1 MGLDMYLYK
10 KSWVNSS
17 EWVKP
22 EYREEITMTRGGNNV
37 DTSKVKY
44 IVEEVGYWRKA
55 NAIHRWFVENVQ
67 EGEDDCG
74 EYRVTAKDLKSLLMD
89 CENALC
95 DSELR
100 EQVLPTQSGFFF
112 GSTDYDEYYE
122 EDLRN
127 TIEILTEILAE
138 KDAEHSEFFYSSSW

>member
-44 IVEEVGYWRKA
+44 IIEEVGYWRKA